1 MTELQWNKAFALEQT
16 AGDEELLEELLILF
30 KESSEAD
37 FQQLQDAA
45 EKQDFNAMVSAS
57 HSIKGAAASLGIT
70 GISSV
75 AMAIENA
82 AREKKPE
89 GMEEK
94 IIQLG
99 TLLTE
104 FSGLV

>member
-1 MTELQWNKAFALEQT
+1 MTKLQWNKAFALEQT

-30 KESSEAD
+30 KDSSESD
-37 FQQLQDAA
+37 FQQLQEAA

-82 AREKKPE
+82 AREKTPE
-89 GMEEK
+89 GMEGK
-94 IIQLG
+94 IVELG
-99 TLLTE
+99 ALLTE
-104 FSGLV
+104 FSALV